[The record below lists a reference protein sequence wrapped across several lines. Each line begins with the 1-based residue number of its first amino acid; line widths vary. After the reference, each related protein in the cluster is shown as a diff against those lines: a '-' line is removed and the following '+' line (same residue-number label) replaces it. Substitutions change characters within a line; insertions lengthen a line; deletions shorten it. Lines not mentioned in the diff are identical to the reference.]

1 MKINQKRDKNKQYK
15 ENYDVMNLKLN
26 KLKCGDYS
34 FLFSM
39 RMDDDGQHFN

>member
-1 MKINQKRDKNKQYK
+1 
-15 ENYDVMNLKLN
+15 MNLNLN

-39 RMDDDGQHFN
+39 RMDDDGQHFNQQWPCFEWDLQNQEV

>member
-1 MKINQKRDKNKQYK
+1 
-15 ENYDVMNLKLN
+15 MNLNLN

-39 RMDDDGQHFN
+39 RMDDEGQHFN